1 MQNAGSALGDTIY
14 YLRIIF
20 MFFLGLEMDLRY
32 LRHNLRRSLLLACSG
47 SAISLLLAVAAGPF
61 FYGMLHPGTST
72 FYPQKLYTSTA
83 LFMLVL
89 TSTASPVLIRIV
101 TELKLT
107 TSETGQL
114 AIGAAFATD
123 IASLTVISM
132 MVVNPTTFG
141 QDGRPLPKRS
151 SSSCSTQLLLFLW
164 MAFVVCVA
172 VAVAVRAARL
182 INRVKR
188 GRQYTSKYELL
199 AMLMLIVVLSLA
211 VQFMGYSASMAAFL
225 IGLAV
230 PRDGPLARTLVDR
243 LTYPVHQLVMPLCFG
258 AIGARLDFG
267 EIGRFTA
274 TQFAFAVVFTTV
286 VSSAGKVGGTV
297 LVGRWLGI
305 PAREALVLGFL
316 LNVVLVVA
324 SIINTF
330 MAGPASAAIV
340 RQQRR
345 AFKYR
350 SHCLQDLRVEQ
361 ELRVLVCV
369 HGAGGV
375 QAMLTLAE
383 LSKGSSAPVAVYLLH
398 LVELQTARKYAITHL
413 YKDVHS
419 SSSGSGS
426 KQEEAPWGYSWEMD
440 QVTAAVRLRHLRR
453 RRAGAADDGHLE
465 PGVHGRGRAQRRGG
479 RAGVAGDRAV
489 PQGAAVR
496 WAHGFAAR
504 RRQPAAAEPA
514 HPGNARR
521 AVGILVERRLP
532 SMSISILVTPG
543 ATSQASSTR
552 RRAAAGVNGG
562 GEEAVAVQQHQVV
575 AVFLSRADDREAVA
589 YATRLSAHP
598 SVSVSVSRFMLP
610 EEEEETSRNQVG
622 GHVGGGGGGR
632 GVHGGGARAVRVV
645 RAGVVHGAVRE
656 QQGGDAGI
664 LSSMVGSA
672 RCSWWAGAAARAE
685 AAARAAMTR
694 GMAGLDEEECLAELG
709 AVGELLASD
718 DFVGCCASVLDY
730 VPTVFDNF
738 SANVVVDGSTVNLGL
753 WDTAGQED
761 YNRLR
766 PLSYRGADVFLL
778 AFSLISKASY
788 ENVTKKW
795 IPELRHYA
803 PGVPIILVGTKLDL
817 RDDKQFFV
825 DHPGAV
831 PISTAQGEELKK
843 VIGATAYIE
852 CSSKTQQNIK
862 AVFDAAIKCLAS
874 IKGIIIIIIAQPRLP
889 SPPFVAAAVVAVV

>member
-1 MQNAGSALGDTIY
+1 MDSGDECADVVHGDYFMGGMMVINGLMAIVLLLSGLFHSFLRRLGQPSIISHILAGIVVGPTFLGRAVDLRRLGMQNAGSALGDTIY

-32 LRHNLRRSLLLACSG
+32 LRHNLRRSLLLACGG

-61 FYGMLHPGTST
+61 FYGMLHPGTGT

-316 LNVVLVVA
+316 LNVKGYSDILAINFADKSNVWGDTAQVVLVVA

-426 KQEEAPWGYSWEMD
+426 KQEEAQWGYSWEMD
-440 QVTAAVRLRHLRR
+440 QVTAAV
-453 RRAGAADDGHLE
+453 
-465 PGVHGRGRAQRRGG
+465 
-479 RAGVAGDRAV
+479 
-489 PQGAAVR
+489 
-496 WAHGFAAR
+496 HGFATYDAAVPVRQMTAISSLASMDADVRNGVEDAR
-504 RRQPAAAEPA
+504 ASLVIVPFHKEQRYDGRMVSRRDGDSRRQLNQRILE
-514 HPGNARR
+514 R
-521 AVGILVERRLP
+521 APCTVGILVERRLP
-532 SMSISILVTPG
+532 SMSISILVTPERDLP
-543 ATSQASSTR
+543 SILHQEEEQQQESMEE
-552 RRAAAGVNGG
+552 

-575 AVFLSRADDREAVA
+575 AVFLSGADDREAVA

-610 EEEEETSRNQVG
+610 EEEEETSRNRSR
-622 GHVGGGGGGR
+622 R
-632 GVHGGGARAVRVV
+632 GMSEEEAEDEEFMAEV
-645 RAGVVHGAVRE
+645 RARFVSSGQVSYTERYVSNGVE
-656 QQGGDAGI
+656 TLES
-664 LSSMVGSA
+664 LSSMVGE
-672 RCSWWAGAAARAE
+672 CSLFVVGRGGGE
-685 AAARAAMTR
+685 GGGGAARAAMTR

-718 DFVGCCASVLDY
+718 DFVGCCASVL
-730 VPTVFDNF
+730 VLQQHKLHRRMKTWKKQQ
-738 SANVVVDGSTVNLGL
+738 SHSQSQSHSHSHSQLG
-753 WDTAGQED
+753 G
-761 YNRLR
+761 RV
-766 PLSYRGADVFLL
+766 LSF
-778 AFSLISKASY
+778 
-788 ENVTKKW
+788 
-795 IPELRHYA
+795 P
-803 PGVPIILVGTKLDL
+803 
-817 RDDKQFFV
+817 DDIFQ
-825 DHPGAV
+825 
-831 PISTAQGEELKK
+831 
-843 VIGATAYIE
+843 
-852 CSSKTQQNIK
+852 
-862 AVFDAAIKCLAS
+862 
-874 IKGIIIIIIAQPRLP
+874 
-889 SPPFVAAAVVAVV
+889 